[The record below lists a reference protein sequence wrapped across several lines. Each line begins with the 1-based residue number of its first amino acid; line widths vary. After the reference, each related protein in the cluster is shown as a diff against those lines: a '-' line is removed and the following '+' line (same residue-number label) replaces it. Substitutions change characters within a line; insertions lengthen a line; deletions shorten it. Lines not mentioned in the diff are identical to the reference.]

1 MRKVIFMV
9 GLMLMPGTSKS
20 QNDIQKLYIGIELNN
35 VLCGYSEVL
44 LKENTEHNTSCLQ
57 IDQKTYIS
65 FKALGKDVS
74 QKQVFSYKINPE
86 TDIFIYHDSYI
97 EQGEHK
103 LSATMMVDGDSITVT
118 WSTEEESQNICLADD
133 VILPNTIFYP
143 YLKEDFG
150 LDNLESKTYTMFD
163 VRSGKIRK
171 VGYTNAGREKIN
183 LNNKDYEA
191 VIASESDHPELVSLS
206 LKITEGSSDSW
217 MATRRL
223 STWVADNID
232 GSVYGGSAYETFK
245 RGNGACGSQS
255 LLLAALC
262 RAAGIPARVVWGCL
276 YTPEYGGSF
285 GHHG

>member
-133 VILPNTIFYP
+133 VILPNTIFI
-143 YLKEDFG
+143 L
-150 LDNLESKTYTMFD
+150 T
-163 VRSGKIRK
+163 
-171 VGYTNAGREKIN
+171 
-183 LNNKDYEA
+183 
-191 VIASESDHPELVSLS
+191 
-206 LKITEGSSDSW
+206 
-217 MATRRL
+217 
-223 STWVADNID
+223 
-232 GSVYGGSAYETFK
+232 
-245 RGNGACGSQS
+245 
-255 LLLAALC
+255 
-262 RAAGIPARVVWGCL
+262 
-276 YTPEYGGSF
+276 
-285 GHHG
+285 